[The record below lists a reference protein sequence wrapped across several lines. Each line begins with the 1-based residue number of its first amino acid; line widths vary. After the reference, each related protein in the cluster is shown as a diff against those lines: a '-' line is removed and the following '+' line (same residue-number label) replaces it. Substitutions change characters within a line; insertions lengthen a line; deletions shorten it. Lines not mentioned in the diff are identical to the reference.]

1 MPLDE
6 LFKTKDS
13 ITYEQCSIFLDSLS
27 EASTDEDDESCDKDG
42 GLWKG
47 VCNATIS
54 EGEDSCNVY
63 YGEHTAI
70 STAPN
75 TCPAGEIQKP
85 KPPIWWDYCLSNPT
99 NSVSKDVACPG
110 GCGTCKKPDNPTAEV
125 SYLYVHELVASPF
138 TPSLVSH
145 YQTYLFHL
153 EPQPHVHV
161 PINLKHSM

>member
-1 MPLDE
+1 MEQLGDQASASISLDE

-13 ITYEQCSIFLDSLS
+13 ITYDQCSIFLDSLS

-54 EGEDSCNVY
+54 EGEDSCSVY

-70 STAPN
+70 LAVPN
-75 TCPAGEIQKP
+75 TCPAGEVQKP
-85 KPPIWWDYCLSNPT
+85 KPPIWWDYCLLN
-99 NSVSKDVACPG
+99 NSAGKDVACPG

-125 SYLYVHELVASPF
+125 SYLCAHELAASPF
-138 TPSLVSH
+138 TLCLVS
-145 YQTYLFHL
+145 Q
-153 EPQPHVHV
+153 
-161 PINLKHSM
+161 